1 MWRRA
6 GPRAGTLALVAVA
19 LLAGAPPATAQSEE
33 QPSPSIEELRRLA
46 DERERQIE
54 RLEGRLVGLEA
65 QQDSLVRE
73 KRRARPGSASFEA
86 VSNRIRELSDQI
98 QPLQRDLTNFRQQ
111 LRSLRQQLY
120 LRYVT
125 EIGAMNLRFEALKQ
139 EGLTPQTSAEMRR
152 IIERF
157 TEYSAALEELSRQI
171 EEVQMALALPSL
183 AYDPTDGPRELRI
196 KLATARDAV
205 VRIDSMIDR
214 VDGEVAE
221 KQAEERMQRE
231 ARQLKRDLEFW
242 GDDRS
247 NQSADELGEILDQQ
261 GTLDPFRNPVERIRR
276 LRERRD
282 ELVELR
288 QEYQRKVELFDQQLR
303 EFYS

>member
-6 GPRAGTLALVAVA
+6 GVRAGALAVVAFA
-19 LLAGAPPATAQSEE
+19 LLAGATPATAQNQE

-54 RLEGRLVGLEA
+54 RLEGRLVRLEA

-98 QPLQRDLTNFRQQ
+98 QPLQRDLTTFRQQ
-111 LRSLRQQLY
+111 LRNLRQQLY

-125 EIGAMNLRFEALKQ
+125 EIGAMNTRFEVLKQ

-157 TEYSAALEELSRQI
+157 TEYSAAREELSQQI
-171 EEVQMALALPSL
+171 EEVQVALALPSL

-261 GTLDPFRNPVERIRR
+261 GTLDPFRDPAERIRR